1 MVNHP
6 LGGSLSP
13 IVLFIYFRGPRFLLF
28 IRPSHLLFF
37 RLSTG
42 LAIKKS
48 GQTEE
53 VQFFLKVVVVYY
65 YCSGKK
71 KRYDLRV
78 RSSGSPVWRL
88 MEEGDHPPSSRVD
101 RRQQVRGH
109 WGGDRLKAHAAEEH
123 FSRHA
128 AARARGRAVRCA
140 LRQARSWQRAGPG
153 RRPLRLVG
161 TRLGQRVKRPFPMP
175 ELHSGVFF
183 NYGRMGGWGVDGG
196 IKEWVDGWAEREG
209 KGGL

>member
-13 IVLFIYFRGPRFLLF
+13 IVLVIYFRGPRFLLF
-28 IRPSHLLFF
+28 IRPSHILFF

-42 LAIKKS
+42 MAIKKS

-88 MEEGDHPPSSRVD
+88 MEEGDHPPAPVWTGDSRCAGTGAAIAS
-101 RRQQVRGH
+101 RPMLPRSTFRGMPLRVREGALCAVH
-109 WGGDRLKAHAAEEH
+109 CA
-123 FSRHA
+123 RHA
-128 AARARGRAVRCA
+128 AG
-140 LRQARSWQRAGPG
+140 SGPG
-153 RRPLRLVG
+153 PAAVLCASSA
-161 TRLGQRVKRPFPMP
+161 LG
-175 ELHSGVFF
+175 
-183 NYGRMGGWGVDGG
+183 
-196 IKEWVDGWAEREG
+196 
-209 KGGL
+209 